1 MRKLFSKSILILAE
15 NFYSFNLSYYI
26 MKKFIILFIV
36 IIGLSSCKETRVFVT
51 EDKEDVITLVGDDS
65 LYIDLYSSGCC
76 LSAYKL
82 HKVGYNEWDGEC
94 LDFSMFD
101 EEPKIINDRIKIE
114 HRYGNYYSI
123 TFNGTEVYYMNY
135 VKGKDLFKGI

>member
-1 MRKLFSKSILILAE
+1 
-15 NFYSFNLSYYI
+15 
-26 MKKFIILFIV
+26 MKKFIIILISV

-101 EEPKIINDRIKIE
+101 EEPKIVNDRIKIE

-123 TFNGTEVYYMNY
+123 TFNCTEVYYMNY
-135 VKGKDLFKGI
+135 VKGKGLFNGI

>member
-1 MRKLFSKSILILAE
+1 
-15 NFYSFNLSYYI
+15 
-26 MKKFIILFIV
+26 MKKNIVITLLIV
-36 IIGLSSCKETRVFVT
+36 IIGFSSCKETRVFVT

-114 HRYGNYYSI
+114 HRYGVYYSI

-135 VKGKDLFKGI
+135 VKGKDITKGI